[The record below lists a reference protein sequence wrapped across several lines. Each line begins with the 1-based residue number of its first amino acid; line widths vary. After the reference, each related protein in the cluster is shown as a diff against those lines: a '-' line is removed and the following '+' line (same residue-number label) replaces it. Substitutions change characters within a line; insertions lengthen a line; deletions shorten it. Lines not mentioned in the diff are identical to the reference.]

1 MKLFKPNTEIIETL
15 LNRETVLNKM
25 KQKGAVVIN
34 DNFGFIGIAG
44 GISGYVKIEDNKTK
58 IYLKSE
64 KSGGVQIFSI
74 FWIIGTL
81 SGLIY
86 GIYKI
91 INEKSFDWLP
101 IISLGLLIFGVLIMT
116 LLSSDQSSQL
126 KSEIKMNLKAR

>member
-1 MKLFKPNTEIIETL
+1 MDK
-15 LNRETVLNKM
+15 ETVLNKL
-25 KQKGAVVIN
+25 KHKGAVVIN
-34 DNFGFIGIAG
+34 DNFGFLGIAG
-44 GISGYVKIEDNKTK
+44 GLSGQIKIEDNKTK
-58 IYLKSE
+58 IHLKSE
-64 KSGGVQIFSI
+64 KSAGVQIFSI
-74 FWIIGTL
+74 FWILGTL

-126 KSEIKMNLKAR
+126 KSEIKMILKAK

>member
-15 LNRETVLNKM
+15 LDRETVLNKM

-34 DNFGFIGIAG
+34 DNFGFIGIVG
-44 GISGYVKIEDNKTK
+44 GISGYVRIEDKKTK

-91 INEKSFDWLP
+91 ISEKTFDWLP

-126 KSEIKMNLKAR
+126 KSEIKMELKAR

>member
-15 LNRETVLNKM
+15 LDRETVLNKM

-44 GISGYVKIEDNKTK
+44 GISGYVRIEDKKTK

-91 INEKSFDWLP
+91 ISEKTFDWLP

-126 KSEIKMNLKAR
+126 KSEIKMELKAR